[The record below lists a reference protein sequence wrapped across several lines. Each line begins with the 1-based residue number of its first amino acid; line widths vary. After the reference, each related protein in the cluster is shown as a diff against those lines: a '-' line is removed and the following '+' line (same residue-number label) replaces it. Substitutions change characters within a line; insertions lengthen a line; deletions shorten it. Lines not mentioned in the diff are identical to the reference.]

1 MSPASYRLLH
11 PASWVFFE
19 TIYLY
24 LPHNPRVILASLV
37 AFALRARL
45 RSPKSCRS
53 LHPALW
59 VFFETIYLYLP
70 HNSGLYS
77 LRSWRSRFALGFR
90 SPKSC
95 RSLHPASWVFTA
107 PSGFLIAGL
116 VYHYY
121 IRLSSEKCR
130 VQANFARF
138 CGRTEKN
145 AERMSACVDLPG
157 AL

>member
-11 PASWVFFE
+11 PASWVFSETIYLICRITPGYTRFARGVRAARSAEEPKKLPFAPPRVMGLSE

-24 LPHNPRVILASLV
+24 LPHNP
-37 AFALRARL
+37 
-45 RSPKSCRS
+45 
-53 LHPALW
+53 
-59 VFFETIYLYLP
+59 
-70 HNSGLYS
+70 GLYS
-77 LRSWRSRFALGFR
+77 LRSWRSRCALGFR
-90 SPKSC
+90 SPKSY
-95 RSLHPASWVFTA
+95 RLLHPASWVFTA